1 MVTVRVAA
9 PEPEPEPQRNRAPT
23 FPGSSTT
30 RSIDENSASGANV
43 GDAVRATD
51 ADLDRLTYSLT
62 GTDASSFTINSSG
75 QIMVGTGTML
85 DFEDKASYTVTVTA
99 TDPDNASD
107 TIAVTITVGNVDEDG
122 MVTITPDTTPQV
134 GTELTASLEDQ
145 DGSVANLTWQWQK
158 DDGQGSYT
166 DIPGATMMSYTPVMA
181 DDGSRLQATA
191 MYDDSFGEGKT
202 AMGMTANA
210 VGATDDIFSWYDY
223 GRTARES
230 AKLRPPLPC
239 SITSS
244 EAIITRDE
252 AIQVVT
258 AYREDPLI
266 VGHLNTVTGS
276 LSYFG
281 PEQNNGVELAALHV
295 NQAGGVLGAQMII
308 VTGDTA
314 TNPAQ
319 GVAAA
324 RALLDVEGAVAI
336 VGALASGVTLA
347 VAQSVTVPKQRL
359 LISPASTSPAIT
371 VLEDDDFL
379 FRTTV
384 SDAAQGVVLAR
395 LAWENGYETAGIMLI
410 NNAYGEGLADQFE
423 ETFVSLGGRVTGK
436 VPHEDSQP
444 TYTSELEKATE
455 GDPDVLLA
463 ISYPGQAEVYLRESL
478 EGGYSDTFLFVDG
491 TKSPEMMEVVGWDAL
506 EGMLGTAQGSPD
518 SPSLRE
524 FQRSYAAVHG
534 APPEHPFIAENY
546 DAAVLIALA
555 AAKAGTTTDSVA
567 IRDALRSIANPPGE
581 AVGPGVEG
589 IKKALMLIAE
599 GKDINYEGAAGTVDF
614 DENGDVTGYIEIWKV
629 EGGEIKSTGRFELP

>member
-1 MVTVRVAA
+1 M
-9 PEPEPEPQRNRAPT
+9 
-23 FPGSSTT
+23 
-30 RSIDENSASGANV
+30 
-43 GDAVRATD
+43 
-51 ADLDRLTYSLT
+51 T

-99 TDPDNASD
+99 TDPDSASD
-107 TIAVTITVGNVDEDG
+107 TISVTVTVGNVDEDG
-122 MVTITPDTTPQV
+122 VVTITPDTTPQV
-134 GTELTASLEDQ
+134 GTELMAALEDP
-145 DGSVANLTWQWQK
+145 DGSVVNLTWQWQK
-158 DDGQGSYT
+158 DDGQGNYA
-166 DIPGATMMSYTPVMA
+166 DIPGAKMMSYTPVMA

-210 VGATDDIFSWYDY
+210 VGATGDIVSRYDTD
-223 GRTARES
+223 GTPGISEIEA
-230 AKLRPPLPC
+230 
-239 SITSS
+239 SIAVLDYLIRS
-244 EAIITRDE
+244 EITRDE

-258 AYREDPLI
+258 AYRENRLI

-281 PEQNNGVELAALHV
+281 PEQNNSVELAALHV
-295 NQAGGVLGAQMII
+295 NQAGGVLGAQMIM

-314 TNPAQ
+314 TNPVQ

-324 RALLDVEGAVAI
+324 RALVDVEGAVAI

-395 LAWENGYETAGIMLI
+395 LAWENVYETAGIMLI

-423 ETFVSLGGRVTGK
+423 ETFASLGGRVTGK

-491 TKSPEMMEVVGWDAL
+491 TKSPDMMEVVGWDAL
-506 EGMLGTAQGSPD
+506 EGTLGTAQGSPD

-589 IKKALMLIAE
+589 IKKALMLIDE

>member
-1 MVTVRVAA
+1 
-9 PEPEPEPQRNRAPT
+9 
-23 FPGSSTT
+23 
-30 RSIDENSASGANV
+30 
-43 GDAVRATD
+43 
-51 ADLDRLTYSLT
+51 
-62 GTDASSFTINSSG
+62 
-75 QIMVGTGTML
+75 
-85 DFEDKASYTVTVTA
+85 
-99 TDPDNASD
+99 
-107 TIAVTITVGNVDEDG
+107 
-122 MVTITPDTTPQV
+122 
-134 GTELTASLEDQ
+134 
-145 DGSVANLTWQWQK
+145 
-158 DDGQGSYT
+158 
-166 DIPGATMMSYTPVMA
+166 
-181 DDGSRLQATA
+181 
-191 MYDDSFGEGKT
+191 
-202 AMGMTANA
+202 MTANA
-210 VGATDDIFSWYDY
+210 VGATDDIFSWREYDY
-223 GRTARES
+223 DTDGTLSEIEA
-230 AKLRPPLPC
+230 
-239 SITSS
+239 SIAVLDYLIRS
-244 EAIITRDE
+244 EITRDE

-258 AYREDPLI
+258 AYRENRLI

-295 NQAGGVLGAQMII
+295 NQAGGVLGVQMII
-308 VTGDTA
+308 VTRDTA

-319 GVAAA
+319 GVIAAL
-324 RALLDVEGAVAI
+324 ALVDVEGAVAI

-347 VAQSVTVPKQRL
+347 VAQEVTVPKQRL

-423 ETFVSLGGRVTGK
+423 ETFASLGGRVTGK

-478 EGGYSDTFLFVDG
+478 EGGYSDTFLFVDA

-534 APPEHPFIAENY
+534 APPRHPFIAENY